1 MAASPLLD
9 HEDLEYLQREGTI
22 LSARVASTRR
32 IHKRR
37 LNRSSEEEYNDVA
50 LPSPPTTHSSPGS
63 TTAQDLEHFIDIPEF
78 LFSRETLTFL
88 GFNESAAETI
98 WSRWVNCGPED
109 GREID
114 GGLVTFESM
123 ARAFI
128 YGTFTRE
135 EDASLDDDL
144 AWRASMDSC
153 GINEELQTAIMTPG
167 CKDVRLTESCQFW
180 LLDTISARYASLKQI
195 QAASF
200 ERARSARRAAS
211 RPGGSSLLPG
221 EQMPSRY
228 RSTSEMFYGAPSM
241 SPMVTSAPEVRAN
254 APGHTVL
261 YRGGYETSIKA
272 IFDDDGR
279 VVNMAPL
286 FSGRP
291 GDFNSTKKASYMALD
306 FEIANKYAYWS
317 KVRDRSQLTVILR
330 LEIPNSALE
339 SMDGSEK
346 CHAYWP
352 SQEWKEL
359 VWNCRRNKRLQ
370 HSLTK
375 FGKATLA
382 IGTICGKPNVVVTN
396 LPSPAEI
403 THQMILQGPRGD
415 AVQYVFIDDQGVEFL
430 ETHGSSTCTV
440 HPMTRRVVEE
450 IESGM
455 D

>member
-1 MAASPLLD
+1 MAASP
-9 HEDLEYLQREGTI
+9 E
-22 LSARVASTRR
+22 ST
-32 IHKRR
+32 
-37 LNRSSEEEYNDVA
+37 NTQN
-50 LPSPPTTHSSPGS
+50 
-63 TTAQDLEHFIDIPEF
+63 LEHFIDIPES

-88 GFNESAAETI
+88 GFNESASETI
-98 WSRWVNCGPED
+98 WSRWVNCGPDD

-114 GGLVTFESM
+114 GGPVTFESM

-128 YGTFTRE
+128 YGTFTHE

-144 AWRASMDSC
+144 AWRASMNSC
-153 GINEELQTAIMTPG
+153 GISEELQTAIMTPR
-167 CKDVRLTESCQFW
+167 CRDVRLTESCQFW

-211 RPGGSSLLPG
+211 LPGGSSLLPG

-228 RSTSEMFYGAPSM
+228 RSTSEMFYRAPSM
-241 SPMVTSAPEVRAN
+241 SPMVTSAPEVRAS

-261 YRGGYETSIKA
+261 YRGGYETSINA
-272 IFDDDGR
+272 IFDDNGR
-279 VVNMAPL
+279 VVKMTPL

-291 GDFNSTKKASYMALD
+291 GDFNSTKKASYMVLD

-317 KVRDRSQLTVILR
+317 KVRDRSQLAVILR

-346 CHAYWP
+346 CYTYWP

-359 VWNCRRNKRLQ
+359 VWNCRRNNRLQ
-370 HSLTK
+370 HSLAK

-396 LPSPAEI
+396 VPSPVEI

-440 HPMTRRVVEE
+440 HPMTRHVVEE

-455 D
+455 N